1 MGRKYMIFRAESTEE
16 EGADIDTLRPKGTEI
31 LKKL

>member
-1 MGRKYMIFRAESTEE
+1 MRADRSPVQ
-16 EGADIDTLRPKGTEI
+16 DILDLLQAFDTLRPKGTEI